1 MPSWGITAARLA
13 CLGALCAAAVFV
25 LATRAADREWL
36 AGDSHIHSHWS
47 AGYDHS
53 TSPPTPIKA
62 RDAMYSTPR
71 NAAMARQYGLRWM
84 VTTDHGGPDHAK
96 LNLEQAH
103 RELTLSRELVPE
115 VLQFYGMELNMP
127 GMDHHT
133 LIIPRAE
140 DEAAVLYEIES
151 RFDANEDWR
160 RPPDPRRQ
168 SAELRREALAHMQ
181 GLERLPI
188 LFANHPS
195 RSAPGIGVYGRDE
208 PWELRENNDL
218 APDVYRGMEG
228 APGHQAATLNPGGR
242 IGNRGAYGAFFN
254 DGAPTLGGFDQMT
267 AIVGGLWDALL
278 GEGRRFWIVASSDS
292 HFHYA
297 DPVRAGSDFWPGEFH
312 KTWVHAQPTYAGVLD
327 GLRQGRM
334 FAVAARQRARLP
346 PGERRREGG
355 RARRHAAGRARRAS
369 HRGGRVPRPGNAQ
382 RGGREPAVRRVDVI
396 VGEVVPPGRLR
407 REAGGARR
415 HAAGR
420 ARRAGHRGGP
430 LPRPGDTERGRGER
444 AGRLLVQNG
453 VVAVR
458 RVDVI
463 VGEVVGRSTDP
474 SLDRNPHAGHRRRA
488 VRAAERSKSLRE
500 LYLRSRMAPR
510 LSWRNR
516 RLPVPEPAAIDSDPH
531 VSRPADR
538 IAASNA
544 AAARLGGDRGT
555 FLGQSLKS
563 SEGRQDWLRFFELM
577 GSGFALVEGGPLASN
592 VPDDPDTLL
601 QEARAAARR
610 LQYASDCGRMAQ
622 P

>member
-1 MPSWGITAARLA
+1 MTSRGAVARRLA
-13 CLGALCAAAVFV
+13 WFCVLCSAAAFV
-25 LATRAADREWL
+25 LATPAADREWL

-47 AGYDHS
+47 VGYDHR
-53 TSPPTPIKA
+53 TSPPTPIKG
-62 RDAMYSTPR
+62 RDAFYSTPR
-71 NAAMARQYGLRWM
+71 NAAMARRFGLRWM
-84 VTTDHGGPDHAK
+84 VTTDHGGPNHAK

-140 DEAAVLYEIES
+140 DEATVLYEIES
-151 RFDANEDWR
+151 RFDANEDWV
-160 RPPDPRRQ
+160 RPPDPRRD

-195 RSAPGIGVYGRDE
+195 RSARDIGVYGRDE

-228 APGHQAATLNPGGR
+228 APGHQAATLATGGR
-242 IGNRGAYGAFFN
+242 IRNRGAYGAFFN

-334 FAVAARQRARLP
+334 FAVAGDLVTELDFRLKGP
-346 PGERRREGG
+346 
-355 RARRHAAGRARRAS
+355 
-369 HRGGRVPRPGNAQ
+369 
-382 RGGREPAVRRVDVI
+382 GGREAELGGTLRVA
-396 VGEVVPPGRLR
+396 R
-407 REAGGARR
+407 GAQVTAALGFRDPETPN
-415 HAAGR
+415 AAGEN
-420 ARRAGHRGGP
+420 P
-430 LPRPGDTERGRGER
+430 
-444 AGRLLVQNG
+444 
-453 VVAVR
+453 AVR

-463 VGEVVGRSTDP
+463 VGEVVGRSSDP
-474 SLDRNPHAGHRRRA
+474 SVDRNPTTRVLARFTRDALARDG
-488 VRAAERSKSLRE
+488 E
-500 LYLRSRMAPR
+500 LYSFDAP
-510 LSWRNR
+510 L
-516 RLPVPEPAAIDSDPH
+516 PAA
-531 VSRPADR
+531 DR
-538 IAASNA
+538 DMYVRI
-544 AAARLGGDRGT
+544 RGT
-555 FLGQSLKS
+555 S
-563 SEGRQDWLRFFELM
+563 SEDLEPPLDVAQENPWHDLWFYSNPIFIE
-577 GSGFALVEGGPLASN
+577 VE
-592 VPDDPDTLL
+592 
-601 QEARAAARR
+601 
-610 LQYASDCGRMAQ
+610 
-622 P
+622 